1 MWPITR
7 YSLRAVQHDARA
19 RAHDL
24 RTPKHEQGLYAM
36 AMDVGVTDTAPT
48 PKGVRSAPASGV
60 VAESAADSVVLGLL
74 LARSCAVCGLVCW
87 CLQGA
92 LVLGGLGWL
101 RGSYV

>member
-1 MWPITR
+1 
-7 YSLRAVQHDARA
+7 
-19 RAHDL
+19 
-24 RTPKHEQGLYAM
+24 M

-48 PKGVRSAPASGV
+48 PRRGFGRLRASGV

-101 RGSYV
+101 KGSYV

>member
-1 MWPITR
+1 
-7 YSLRAVQHDARA
+7 
-19 RAHDL
+19 
-24 RTPKHEQGLYAM
+24 M
-36 AMDVGVTDTAPT
+36 ASVG
-48 PKGVRSAPASGV
+48 SGV